1 MNNIFIIIMNTTDL
15 TKIVI
20 ELDCED
26 RRRREIMS
34 GWFKTTEF
42 SSFMVQSQ

>member
-26 RRRREIMS
+26 RRRRDI
-34 GWFKTTEF
+34 G
-42 SSFMVQSQ
+42 